1 MTKTKA
7 IDIIGAPSTFGQRKL
22 GVDLGPTAIRYAG
35 LISRLKQLDLDVYD
49 KGDIKVPAV
58 NIEKF
63 HSVQKGLR
71 NYDEI
76 IDVNQKLNK
85 EVSASIENNRFP
97 LVLGGDHSIA
107 VGSVSAISKHYN
119 NLGVI
124 WYDAHGD
131 LNIPEES
138 PSGNI
143 HGMPLRILTGEGP
156 KELLELNSNVIK
168 PENIVLIGMRD
179 LDKGERQFIKDHN
192 IKTFTMSDIDKL
204 GIKEVIE
211 NTIEYLK
218 SRNVDGVHLSLDID
232 ALDPLETP
240 GTGTRVLGGL
250 SYRESHFALELL
262 HQSHL
267 ISSMDLVEVNP
278 LIDSN
283 NHTAEQA
290 VSLVGTFFGETL
302 L

>member
-1 MTKTKA
+1 M
-7 IDIIGAPSTFGQRKL
+7 
-22 GVDLGPTAIRYAG
+22 
-35 LISRLKQLDLDVYD
+35 
-49 KGDIKVPAV
+49 
-58 NIEKF
+58 
-63 HSVQKGLR
+63 
-71 NYDEI
+71 
-76 IDVNQKLNK
+76 
-85 EVSASIENNRFP
+85 
-97 LVLGGDHSIA
+97 
-107 VGSVSAISKHYN
+107 
-119 NLGVI
+119 
-124 WYDAHGD
+124 
-131 LNIPEES
+131 
-138 PSGNI
+138 
-143 HGMPLRILTGEGP
+143 
-156 KELLELNSNVIK
+156 
-168 PENIVLIGMRD
+168 
-179 LDKGERQFIKDHN
+179 
-192 IKTFTMSDIDKL
+192 

-218 SRNVDGVHLSLDID
+218 SRNVDGVHLSLDVD

>member
-63 HSVQKGLR
+63 HSEQKGLR

-192 IKTFTMSDIDKL
+192 IKTFNMSDIDKL

-218 SRNVDGVHLSLDID
+218 SRNVGGVHLSLDVD

>member
-58 NIEKF
+58 DIEKF
-63 HSVQKGLR
+63 HCEQKGIR

-107 VGSVSAISKHYN
+107 VGSVSAISNHYN

-179 LDKGERQFIKDHN
+179 LDKGERQFIKNHN

-211 NTIEYLK
+211 NTIKYLK
-218 SRNVDGVHLSLDID
+218 SRNVDGVHLSLDVD

-278 LIDSN
+278 LIDNN